1 MTYIILVLLSMLV
14 ASTIW
19 IIFFIVNQ
27 AKLNTEITLF
37 TLNASLLFKNLNERI
52 SILEK
57 EIEKNQVNYFSK
69 N

>member
-1 MTYIILVLLSMLV
+1 MIDIILVLLSTLV
-14 ASTIW
+14 VSTIW
-19 IIFFIVNQ
+19 IIFLIVRQ
-27 AKLNTEITLF
+27 AKLNVEITLF

-57 EIEKNQVNYFSK
+57 EISDNQVNYFSK